1 MAPILS
7 TRAPPLCNGVLALDR
22 HEGGSAGGSVDR
34 MFAVLRTRGVPY
46 LLTTSVIGRLASAMA
61 ALALV
66 RLVVGQGGEY
76 GYASIVGATYVIA
89 GMAGQPLLS
98 RLIDRSGRRRG
109 VLVGSTL
116 LATAGYAGT
125 AWAAV
130 QIPAVGLVAVAAAG
144 FFTPPIEPALRALWP
159 VLVEERRLTSA
170 FALDAAAQEVGF
182 IVGPLA
188 TVAGIALA
196 GVQGNVLLMGA
207 IGLAGGLA
215 FAAHPR
221 LGRMAPV
228 PASTATPG
236 PASATTM
243 PRSPGR
249 HGSPLTSAAFRRIVL
264 MTAAAAVPVGTLTIV
279 ATEYATLAGSPDL
292 SSWAIAINA
301 GGALTGALLFG
312 RFPPRA
318 SAAAL
323 IRPLAL
329 GLAVLYLPLAAWM
342 LPAAAWLPLA
352 FASGLLL
359 PPLLTQ
365 VFTQTPLTVS
375 GRHRTEANAWVVS
388 AFAVGVAAGTL
399 ASGFLVQLLP
409 AGVGVTAA
417 VAVGAAVGV
426 VGGAQASR
434 RALTPRTAPQGPE
447 APERSH
453 P

>member
-1 MAPILS
+1 
-7 TRAPPLCNGVLALDR
+7 
-22 HEGGSAGGSVDR
+22 

-89 GMAGQPLLS
+89 GMVGQPLLS

-109 VLVGSTL
+109 VLIGSTL
-116 LATAGYAGT
+116 LATAGYVGT

-159 VLVEERRLTSA
+159 TLVEERRLTSA

-215 FAAHPR
+215 FAAHAR
-221 LGRMAPV
+221 LARMAPAV
-228 PASTATPG
+228 GAPA
-236 PASATTM
+236 ATT
-243 PRSPGR
+243 PTTGR

-264 MTAAAAVPVGTLTIV
+264 TMAAAAVPVGALTIV
-279 ATEYATLAGSPDL
+279 ATEYAALAGSPDL
-292 SSWAIAINA
+292 SSWAIAVNA
-301 GGALTGALLFG
+301 GGALTGALVFG

-342 LPAAAWLPLA
+342 LPAAAWLALA

-375 GRHRTEANAWVVS
+375 ERHRTEANAWVVS

-409 AGVGVTAA
+409 AGLGVSAA
-417 VAVGAAVGV
+417 VAVGAVVGAL
-426 VGGAQASR
+426 GGAQAGR
-434 RALTPRTAPQGPE
+434 RALTPPAASEGP
-447 APERSH
+447 H
-453 P
+453 PDPSLSESAGRAD